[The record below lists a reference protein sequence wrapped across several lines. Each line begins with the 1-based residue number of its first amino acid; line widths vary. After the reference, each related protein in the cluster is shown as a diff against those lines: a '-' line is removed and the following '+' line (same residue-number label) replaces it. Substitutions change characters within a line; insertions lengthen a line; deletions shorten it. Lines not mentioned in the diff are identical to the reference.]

1 MPATNKVLHDKR
13 YYADTVCDPPKRL
26 DPASGEEAPVVE
38 EVPREG
44 VRATNPALHDR
55 RYYERRV
62 CEAPKRVTADRA
74 RARSKVWEAVATTD
88 DVAALAITVRDADR
102 EVGRS
107 LRLNLQWQRKPCR
120 VLAAAL
126 GVEGDDVV
134 MTRNGG
140 KPIDPDARL
149 GKALRSGDLV
159 ELSRRTPEGGEAAAA
174 APAAPAP
181 APAPAASDAAR
192 AATAAAREAGNAAFK
207 RGALEEAHAHYARA
221 ILVDGRDARSHANV
235 AAPFRRLSLL
245 FFGKNASKAV
255 MPRTFL
261 FHRRPNGS
269 RVDLEPPTELSTA
282 GETRAEA
289 SRAIAPKRDV
299 AVGHR
304 AEMGRAA
311 PRGRGGQER
320 DRVRGRRRPRRQVAL
335 PARKSQARPRR
346 LRGGA
351 GRVH

>member
-149 GKALRSGDLV
+149 GKALKSGDLV
-159 ELSRRTPEGGEAAAA
+159 EVAPPYIDALSAGAIYQGDDPVASAKQAWVLTLPELPSAPKATWEFEDALRKLTRELKACGSERCDYLYRGCLEVTRAIRLAAPIPRSLSPRVPSTPGGTCSSPTMRTRRT
-174 APAAPAP
+174 
-181 APAPAASDAAR
+181 R
-192 AATAAAREAGNAAFK
+192 R
-207 RGALEEAHAHYARA
+207 RR
-221 ILVDGRDARSHANV
+221 RWRSE
-235 AAPFRRLSLL
+235 RR
-245 FFGKNASKAV
+245 
-255 MPRTFL
+255 
-261 FHRRPNGS
+261 
-269 RVDLEPPTELSTA
+269 
-282 GETRAEA
+282 
-289 SRAIAPKRDV
+289 
-299 AVGHR
+299 
-304 AEMGRAA
+304 
-311 PRGRGGQER
+311 RGR
-320 DRVRGRRRPRRQVAL
+320 
-335 PARKSQARPRR
+335 
-346 LRGGA
+346 
-351 GRVH
+351 